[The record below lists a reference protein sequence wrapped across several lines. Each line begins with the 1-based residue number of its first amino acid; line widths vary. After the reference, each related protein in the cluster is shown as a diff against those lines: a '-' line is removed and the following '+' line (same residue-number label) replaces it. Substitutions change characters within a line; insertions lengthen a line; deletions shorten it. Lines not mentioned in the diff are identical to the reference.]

1 MGGLQVALKRRIES
15 YNEQTVPVVDHYG
28 ATEGVV
34 VDAVSDNRRPPAAV
48 LDFVKAELEGY

>member
-1 MGGLQVALKRRIES
+1 MVQGALKRRIAS
-15 YNEQTVPVVDHYG
+15 YNEQTVPVVSHYG

-48 LDFVKAELEGY
+48 LDFVKTELEGY